1 MTKIDFY
8 QIESDEAPLLFC
20 CRLVAKIYRMG
31 HQVHIH
37 TENEA
42 QAKEM
47 DALLWHFRPES
58 FIPHTLDNIDEEAP
72 IRIGCSKMSEP
83 NTHQEVLVN
92 LSGSVPDF
100 FSRFE
105 RVAEVVP
112 LNTDSRDAARE
123 NYKFYKD
130 RGYEIKYNKISQPS
144 ASKNV

>member
-8 QIESDEAPLLFC
+8 QIESDEAPLLFS
-20 CRLVAKIYRMG
+20 CRLIAKIYRMG

-37 TENEA
+37 SESEV
-42 QAKEM
+42 QAGEI
-47 DALLWHFRPES
+47 DSLLWSFRPES
-58 FIPHTLDNIDEEAP
+58 FIPHSLDSVKEEAP
-72 IRIGCSKMSEP
+72 VRIGYSGMEEP

-112 LNTDSRDAARE
+112 HNTDSRDAARK
-123 NYKFYKD
+123 NFKFYKD
-130 RGYEIKYNKISQPS
+130 RGYEIKYNKVSQR
-144 ASKNV
+144 AAVRNV